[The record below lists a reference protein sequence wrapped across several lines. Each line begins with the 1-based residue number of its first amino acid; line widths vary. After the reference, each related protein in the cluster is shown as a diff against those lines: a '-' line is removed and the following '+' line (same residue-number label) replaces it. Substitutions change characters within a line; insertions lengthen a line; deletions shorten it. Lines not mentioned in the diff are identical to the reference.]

1 MFHLS
6 IFHRDSNQV
15 RSHALSYM
23 RRMDAGE
30 DIFAGLQ
37 ENDNDVGGPSLKRA
51 ARVSL
56 SPSSPS
62 SSFNTGP
69 WSEEEKRLFDVGV
82 RKYGRGQW
90 KKIAALIGTRYVMI
104 ALVA

>member
-1 MFHLS
+1 M
-6 IFHRDSNQV
+6 

-69 WSEEEKRLFDVGV
+69 WLEEEKRLFDVGV